1 MGDILGNKSGRDGEL
16 VKEEGDGS
24 VAGVFCGHG
33 RKRERDKGRTV
44 CALTSQGKLKE

>member
-1 MGDILGNKSGRDGEL
+1 VGDILGNKSGRDGEL